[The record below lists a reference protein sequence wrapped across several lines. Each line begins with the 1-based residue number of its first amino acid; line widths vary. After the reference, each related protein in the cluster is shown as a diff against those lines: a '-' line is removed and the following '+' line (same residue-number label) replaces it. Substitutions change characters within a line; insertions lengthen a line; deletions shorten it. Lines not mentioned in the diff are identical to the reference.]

1 MIKETEIKT
10 NERTNKQTDK
20 QLDKKKKPTQMTQTQ
35 TGIYIQMR
43 IDMHAKKMSKQCLN
57 QKKFILNVYKLF
69 LYTICSIA

>member
-20 QLDKKKKPTQMTQTQ
+20 QLEQ
-35 TGIYIQMR
+35 TGIYIQMK

-57 QKKFILNVYKLF
+57 QKKIYFKCL
-69 LYTICSIA
+69 

>member
-20 QLDKKKKPTQMTQTQ
+20 QLDKKNPTQMTQNQ
-35 TGIYIQMR
+35 TGIYIQMK

-57 QKKFILNVYKLF
+57 QEKNLF
-69 LYTICSIA
+69 

>member
-20 QLDKKKKPTQMTQTQ
+20 QLDKKNPTQMTQTQ

-43 IDMHAKKMSKQCLN
+43 IDMHAKKNVQTMSKSEKIYFKCL
-57 QKKFILNVYKLF
+57 
-69 LYTICSIA
+69 